1 MQYIFAKKSTTL
13 FIITQIQKKIKIKYE
28 IFQKSNVFFFEIC
41 YNVGDVILRRYN
53 SSFFNTFCRIM
64 QKFNGRLF

>member
-28 IFQKSNVFFFEIC
+28 IFQKSNVFFF
-41 YNVGDVILRRYN
+41 
-53 SSFFNTFCRIM
+53 
-64 QKFNGRLF
+64 